1 MDEVMKI
8 IYENKKLPVLK
19 EDIINYIKTYT
30 GEIKIRNGVYMRQI
44 QKNDERYS
52 MLKKK
57 PLIKQYKNS
66 STDNNKKGF
75 AWWKVN
81 DKFMMIT
88 IYNNK
93 KYDFTASDT
102 FLYQYFYNGEF
113 ITRKIISLL
122 LSFTIA
128 IV

>member
-8 IYENKKLPVLK
+8 IYENNDKKNKKLPILK

-44 QKNDERYS
+44 PKNDERYA

-88 IYNNK
+88 VYNNK
-93 KYDFTASDT
+93 RKYHYTANDT
-102 FLYQYFYNGEF
+102 FLYQYFYNGRF
-113 ITRKIISLL
+113 ITTKII
-122 LSFTIA
+122 
-128 IV
+128 

>member
-1 MDEVMKI
+1 MDNI
-8 IYENKKLPVLK
+8 IKLIYKNQNKLPELT
-19 EDIINYIKTYT
+19 EDTINYIKTYT

-93 KYDFTASDT
+93 KKYDFTASDT
-102 FLYQYFYNGEF
+102 FIYQYFYNGEF
-113 ITRKIISLL
+113 ITRKII
-122 LSFTIA
+122 
-128 IV
+128 

>member
-8 IYENKKLPVLK
+8 IYENNDKKNKKLPVLK

-44 QKNDERYS
+44 PKNDERYS

-57 PLIKQYKNS
+57 PLIKQYRNS
-66 STDNNKKGF
+66 TTDNNKKGF

-93 KYDFTASDT
+93 KKYDFTASDT
-102 FLYQYFYNGEF
+102 FLYQYFYNGRF
-113 ITRKIISLL
+113 ITSKII
-122 LSFTIA
+122 
-128 IV
+128 

>member
-8 IYENKKLPVLK
+8 IYEKNDKKTKKLPVLT

-44 QKNDERYS
+44 PKNDERYS

-57 PLIKQYKNS
+57 PLIKQYINS
-66 STDNNKKGF
+66 YSDNNKKGF

-88 IYNNK
+88 VYNNK
-93 KYDFTASDT
+93 KYDYRTNDT
-102 FLYQYFYNGEF
+102 FLFQYFYNGYF
-113 ITRKIISLL
+113 VTSKIL
-122 LSFTIA
+122 
-128 IV
+128 

>member
-44 QKNDERYS
+44 QKNDERYF

-75 AWWKVN
+75 VWWKVN

-113 ITRKIISLL
+113 ITRKII
-122 LSFTIA
+122 
-128 IV
+128 

>member
-8 IYENKKLPVLK
+8 IYENNDKKNKKMPILL
-19 EDIINYIKTYT
+19 EDTIDYIKTYT

-44 QKNDERYS
+44 PKNDQRYT
-52 MLKKK
+52 MLKKR
-57 PLIKQYKNS
+57 PLIKHYRNT

-88 IYNNK
+88 VSNMKKVFYNVHENDYFVHEYFYNNK
-93 KYDFTASDT
+93 RIYS
-102 FLYQYFYNGEF
+102 
-113 ITRKIISLL
+113 IIK
-122 LSFTIA
+122 
-128 IV
+128 

>member
-8 IYENKKLPVLK
+8 IYEKNDKKTKKLPVLT
-19 EDIINYIKTYT
+19 EDIIDYIKTYT

-44 QKNDERYS
+44 PKNDERYS

-57 PLIKQYKNS
+57 PLIKQYRNS
-66 STDNNKKGF
+66 YSDNNKKGF

-88 IYNNK
+88 VYNNK
-93 KYDFTASDT
+93 KYDYRTNDT
-102 FLYQYFYNGEF
+102 FLFQYFYNGYF
-113 ITRKIISLL
+113 ITSKIL
-122 LSFTIA
+122 
-128 IV
+128 